1 MEWDLVRLGM
11 EARRRAVRRR
21 EVEVFVAEVDFEMR
35 ADEELWGLMAVGG
48 VASIHDVEVW
58 LDAPTGD
65 SSDSIIVRI
74 PCTSEAEAV
83 DLVRVW
89 EEAWNL

>member
-1 MEWDLVRLGM
+1 MGYVERVEVKGTPRHVFGIIARLEW
-11 EARRRAVRRR
+11 
-21 EVEVFVAEVDFEMR
+21 EVEVWM
-35 ADEELWGLMAVGG
+35 
-48 VASIHDVEVW
+48 
-58 LDAPTGD
+58 DAPTGD

-89 EEAWNL
+89 EEAWGL

>member
-1 MEWDLVRLGM
+1 MGIF
-11 EARRRAVRRR
+11 RAVVKGTPRH
-21 EVEVFVAEVDFEMR
+21 VFR
-35 ADEELWGLMAVGG
+35 NGHGVGG

-58 LDAPTGD
+58 LDSPTGD

-89 EEAWNL
+89 EEAWGL